1 MSEFHLR
8 RRIPPM
14 SLDEIVQQ
22 LVDDTN
28 MPIWDAREIAI
39 ELHAANMEVI
49 YRLARIGEAFER
61 LRPYT
66 EGDLAQVIE
75 DGKTTEH
82 WMQYWTGLS
91 DGWNG
96 ARQWVIDNT
105 ED

>member
-49 YRLARIGEAFER
+49 YRLARIGETFER
-61 LRPYT
+61 LKECPG
-66 EGDLAQVIE
+66 GDT
-75 DGKTTEH
+75 D
-82 WMQYWTGLS
+82 YWRGYAE
-91 DGWNG
+91 GWNG
-96 ARQWVIDNT
+96 AQKWVQDNV
-105 ED
+105 EDG